1 MAMLWADEAGNL
13 RRPIVAIEDHL
24 YHTGQLLQAVASQAP
39 ARLAD
44 LTVCAIDR
52 SGPDTASTIAEW
64 RERYPAA
71 RLLTLDELPSRDLP
85 AFARAIAA
93 LVRPGGVILQD
104 VQLSTLPFVPADRW
118 WESIYIGAT
127 VRGLFAERPP
137 SVRFCSNKR
146 GYDATFGKEL
156 LDAGFDPR
164 DVMDK
169 STMDEI
175 VVPTMLKL
183 VAGKFPS
190 TLRVIEAGRI
200 QSVPVGEFDRD
211 EIAREVDIVLWT
223 GGEKPL
229 LTGRSVASPVTLRPG
244 SAEVT
249 TWAALIEDRL
259 RSGSGLSVVGVGE
272 RLSEPGAE
280 RAELTNLAARHV
292 HTLRGRLRDSDAI
305 VTANHTYQIAAAL
318 SVGLVS

>member
-1 MAMLWADEAGNL
+1 
-13 RRPIVAIEDHL
+13 L
-24 YHTGQLLQAVASQAP
+24 YHTGELLQAVAAQAP

-64 RERYPAA
+64 RARYPAV
-71 RLLTLDELPSRDLP
+71 RVVTLDELPSRDLP

-93 LVRPGGVILQD
+93 LVRPGGLVLQD

-127 VRGLFAERPP
+127 VRGLFADRPP
-137 SVRFCSNKR
+137 GIRFCSNKR

-169 STMDEI
+169 STINDI
-175 VVPTMLKL
+175 VVPTVLKL
-183 VAGKFPS
+183 IAARFPA
-190 TLRVIEAGRI
+190 TLRAIDSGRTR
-200 QSVPVGEFDRD
+200 SWPVADADRD
-211 EIAREVDIVLWT
+211 EIARGIDVALWVA
-223 GGEKPL
+223 GEKPVL
-229 LTGRSVASPVTLRPG
+229 AGRSVTSPVALRVG
-244 SAEVT
+244 SAEAM
-249 TWAALIEDRL
+249 TWMALIEDRL
-259 RSGSGLSVVGVGE
+259 RGGSGLSVIGVGE

-280 RAELTNLAARHV
+280 RAEITNLAARHI
-292 HTLRGRLRDSDAI
+292 HTLRGRLRAGDAI
-305 VTANHTYQIAAAL
+305 VTANHAYQLAADL
-318 SVGLVS
+318 SVALVS